1 MLVGIWANQIGERE
15 STTYGKDEN
24 ADGDVAFRP
33 KEKLVAE
40 EKEKEAKEEV
50 FVNHHSWMERYS

>member
-15 STTYGKDEN
+15 GR
-24 ADGDVAFRP
+24 ADGEDEHADRDVAFGP
-33 KEKLVAE
+33 EEELVAE

-50 FVNHHSWMERYS
+50 FVDHH